1 VVTTFA
7 LEYHMGS
14 GAVFTVEEEE
24 EEEVEEE
31 VVVVIPSTG
40 GPEGGEG
47 RFVAPTKAEEM
58 RLRKLA
64 VA

>member
-24 EEEVEEE
+24 EEEEEE
-31 VVVVIPSTG
+31 LSG
-40 GPEGGEG
+40 GGGGGGEDCDTFNLQKKTSSFYE
-47 RFVAPTKAEEM
+47 RVQEESG
-58 RLRKLA
+58 
-64 VA
+64 V